1 MMNDKVKTILAVLA
15 TLFFVILP
23 FGVIYGFI
31 SFKLIGATFI
41 ILFDILAVVGG
52 LYLIYIVVLTFK
64 EGFVD
69 KDRNAIALGILFG
82 FLLSCYVFLVLIL
95 VVSTPN
101 VVIDLMTL

>member
-1 MMNDKVKTILAVLA
+1 MMNDKMKTMLAILA

-41 ILFDILAVVGG
+41 ILFDILAIAGG
-52 LYLIYIVVLTFK
+52 LYLIYMVVLTFK
-64 EGFVD
+64 EGFID
-69 KDRNAIALGILFG
+69 KDRNIIALGILFG
-82 FLLSCYVFLVLIL
+82 FLLSCYVFLVLIS

-101 VVIDLMTL
+101 VVIELMTL